1 MFGSLSLVF
10 DKMKAP
16 ATNMIVLLGIF
27 SLFSHSIRKVQGAV
41 VTYQAEDA
49 DDLRNCRV
57 LTKHTGFQGNG
68 YVGPDGFGSYVS
80 FDINALASS
89 GDHEITIR
97 YATKNSR
104 PLDLLVDGSKK
115 HTFPCSGTGDWAN
128 WNTGKILLPL
138 NQGTRTLK
146 LLASYES
153 SGVNIDWLSVQSSDV
168 DNDPPSG
175 KTVYYEGENALSKKV
190 IILKTHAGY
199 RGSGYA
205 DFQDFGSHLLWV
217 VDAPSTGNY
226 EITARYASGNARE
239 VDLILDGLKEGTFD
253 FEGTGSWSNW
263 KTETIVIPMKRGEHS
278 LKLIAEQS
286 IGPNI
291 DWLSLR
297 FCESTGA
304 GPREPPA
311 LSLTEGPISST
322 SEPPVGGP
330 TSFPESIVLSSNEGL
345 ERGQFVFSP
354 NGKFKVGLTSAG
366 DLVLQD
372 DRSRTIW
379 NAKVS
384 GGFRC
389 YMQDDGNVIVRQSN
403 NNALWASNT
412 SLNPDARLVVD
423 DGGRIAVIHGI
434 TPLWVD
440 GIPRGI
446 AEGTI
451 ASPREPSLGG
461 LTSFPESIVLSS
473 NERLERG
480 QFVFSPNGKFKVGL
494 TSAGDLVLQDS
505 RSSTIWK
512 AKVSGGFRCYMQHD
526 GNVIV
531 RQHNNK
537 ALWATDTYNNADAR
551 LVVDD
556 GGRIAVIHG
565 NTPLWVDGIPRGQY
579 DGPSSSDLSFPVRG
593 VFYYPWYPETW
604 TVNGKQAKFQPDL
617 GFYSSS
623 DPRVAEA
630 HIDAFE
636 YAHVDLSIASWW
648 GPESNLDRA
657 RLTMLMD
664 ETIAMQSQVKW
675 TIYYEDERDLR
686 PSASV
691 LKEDLDYLKK
701 WFAWHPAWAH
711 KNGRPVVFVYNEGGC
726 EVVDRWMDGAN
737 GEWYVVLKLF
747 AGFKECRT
755 QPDHWVS
762 HVCIRSPFLF
772 SIRHSF

>member
-1 MFGSLSLVF
+1 MLGSLSSVF
-10 DKMKAP
+10 YKMRAP
-16 ATNMIVLLGIF
+16 VTNILCIF

-49 DDLRNCRV
+49 DDLRNCKIS
-57 LTKHTGFQGNG
+57 TKHTGFQGNG
-68 YVGPDGFGSYVS
+68 YVDPNGFGSYLS
-80 FDINALASS
+80 FDINAPASTS
-89 GDHEITIR
+89 DHEITIR
-97 YATKNSR
+97 YATVNSR

-128 WNTGKILLPL
+128 WNTEKIVLPL

-146 LLASYES
+146 LLASES
-153 SGVNIDWLSVQSSDV
+153 TGANIDWLSVRSLDA
-168 DNDPPSG
+168 DNDPPCYG
-175 KTVYYEGENALSKKV
+175 ETIYYEGENAASKKV

-205 DFQDFGSHLLWV
+205 DFEDFGSELLWM

-226 EITARYASGNARE
+226 EITACYASAIARE
-239 VDLILDGLKEGTFD
+239 VNLRLDGLKEGTFT

-263 KTETIVIPMKRGEHS
+263 KTETIVLPLNRGKHS
-278 LKLIAEQS
+278 LKLIAEKS
-286 IGPNI
+286 TGPNI

-297 FCESTGA
+297 FYGSSGA
-304 GPREPPA
+304 APSEPSGALSPSEQPITSPSEPPA
-311 LSLTEGPISST
+311 IFS
-322 SEPPVGGP
+322 
-330 TSFPESIVLSSNEGL
+330 ESIVLSSNERL

-389 YMQDDGNVIVRQSN
+389 YMQHDGNVIVRQSN
-403 NNALWASNT
+403 N
-412 SLNPDARLVVD
+412 
-423 DGGRIAVIHGI
+423 
-434 TPLWVD
+434 
-440 GIPRGI
+440 
-446 AEGTI
+446 
-451 ASPREPSLGG
+451 
-461 LTSFPESIVLSS
+461 
-473 NERLERG
+473 
-480 QFVFSPNGKFKVGL
+480 
-494 TSAGDLVLQDS
+494 
-505 RSSTIWK
+505 
-512 AKVSGGFRCYMQHD
+512 
-526 GNVIV
+526 
-531 RQHNNK
+531 K
-537 ALWATDTYNNADAR
+537 ALWTSNTYNNPDAR

-565 NTPLWVDGIPRGQY
+565 NTPLWVDGIPRGVY
-579 DGPSSSDLSFPVRG
+579 NGPSSSDLSFPVRG

-604 TVNGKQAKFQPDL
+604 TVNGKQARFEPDL

-623 DPRVAEA
+623 DSRVAEA

-636 YAHVDLSIASWW
+636 YAHIDLSIASWW

-686 PSASV
+686 PSASA

-711 KNGRPVVFVYNEGGC
+711 KNGRPVIFVYNEGGC